1 MCCGYFGSVVVIIHI
16 AMKQTKRKSL
26 IESIIQTII
35 GLGTSILIQVILY
48 PLIGIPVTFSQN
60 LIITTVFFVV
70 SIVRGY
76 FVRRI
81 FEKL

>member
-1 MCCGYFGSVVVIIHI
+1 
-16 AMKQTKRKSL
+16 MKQSKQKSL
-26 IESIIQTII
+26 IESVIQTII

-48 PLIGIPVTFSQN
+48 PIMGIPVTFFQN
-60 LIITTVFFVV
+60 IIITAVFFAV

-81 FEKL
+81 FERL

>member
-1 MCCGYFGSVVVIIHI
+1 MN
-16 AMKQTKRKSL
+16 QTKRKSL
-26 IESIIQTII
+26 IESVIQTII

-48 PLIGIPVTFSQN
+48 PMMGIPVTFSQN
-60 LIITTVFFVV
+60 LIITSVFFLV

-81 FEKL
+81 FECLK

>member
-1 MCCGYFGSVVVIIHI
+1 MREEI
-16 AMKQTKRKSL
+16 MKQTKRKSL
-26 IESIIQTII
+26 IESVIQTII

-48 PLIGIPVTFSQN
+48 PMMGIPVSLKQN
-60 LIITTVFFVV
+60 LIITLVFFTV

-81 FEKL
+81 FEEL

>member
-1 MCCGYFGSVVVIIHI
+1 
-16 AMKQTKRKSL
+16 MKQSKQKSF
-26 IESIIQTII
+26 IESVIQTII

-48 PLIGIPVTFSQN
+48 PIMGIPVTFTQN
-60 LIITTVFFVV
+60 LIITLVFFIV
-70 SIVRGY
+70 SIIRGY

>member
-1 MCCGYFGSVVVIIHI
+1 
-16 AMKQTKRKSL
+16 MKQTKRKSL
-26 IESIIQTII
+26 IESVVQTII
-35 GLGTSILIQVILY
+35 GLGTSILIQIIIY
-48 PLIGIPVTFSQN
+48 PMMGIPVTFSQN
-60 LIITTVFFVV
+60 LVITLVFFTV

>member
-1 MCCGYFGSVVVIIHI
+1 
-16 AMKQTKRKSL
+16 MKQTKRKSL
-26 IESIIQTII
+26 IESVTQTII

-48 PLIGIPVTFSQN
+48 PMMGIPVTFTQN
-60 LIITTVFFVV
+60 IIITLVFFFV

>member
-1 MCCGYFGSVVVIIHI
+1 
-16 AMKQTKRKSL
+16 MKQTKRKSL
-26 IESIIQTII
+26 IESVIQTII

-48 PLIGIPVTFSQN
+48 PMMGIPVTFSQN
-60 LIITTVFFVV
+60 IIITLVFFLV

>member
-1 MCCGYFGSVVVIIHI
+1 
-16 AMKQTKRKSL
+16 MKQTKRKSL
-26 IESIIQTII
+26 IESVIQTII
-35 GLGTSILIQVILY
+35 GLGTSILIQIVLY
-48 PLIGIPVTFSQN
+48 PMMGIPVTFSQN
-60 LIITTVFFVV
+60 LIITLVFFLV

>member
-1 MCCGYFGSVVVIIHI
+1 
-16 AMKQTKRKSL
+16 MKQTKRKSL
-26 IESIIQTII
+26 IESVVQTII
-35 GLGTSILIQVILY
+35 GLGTSILIQIILY
-48 PLIGIPVTFSQN
+48 PIMGIPVTFSQN
-60 LIITTVFFVV
+60 LIITLVFFTV

>member
-1 MCCGYFGSVVVIIHI
+1 MRQET
-16 AMKQTKRKSL
+16 MKQTKRKSL
-26 IESIIQTII
+26 IESVVQTII
-35 GLGTSILIQVILY
+35 GLGTSILIQIVLY
-48 PLIGIPVTFSQN
+48 PIMGIPVTFSQN
-60 LIITTVFFVV
+60 LIITLVFFTV

>member
-1 MCCGYFGSVVVIIHI
+1 
-16 AMKQTKRKSL
+16 MKQTKQKSF
-26 IESIIQTII
+26 IESTIQTII

-48 PLIGIPVTFSQN
+48 PMLGIPVTFSQN
-60 LIITTVFFVV
+60 LLITSVFFTV

-81 FEKL
+81 FDKL

>member
-1 MCCGYFGSVVVIIHI
+1 
-16 AMKQTKRKSL
+16 MKQTKRKSL
-26 IESIIQTII
+26 IESVVQTII
-35 GLGTSILIQVILY
+35 GLGTSILIQIVLY
-48 PLIGIPVTFSQN
+48 PIMGIPVTFSQN
-60 LIITTVFFVV
+60 LIITLVFFTV

>member
-1 MCCGYFGSVVVIIHI
+1 
-16 AMKQTKRKSL
+16 MKQTKRKSL
-26 IESIIQTII
+26 IESVIQTII
-35 GLGTSILIQVILY
+35 GLGTSILIQIILY
-48 PLIGIPVTFSQN
+48 PIMGIPVTFSQN
-60 LIITTVFFVV
+60 LIITLVFFTV